1 MTTVRTREAR
11 KEDKRTRLR
20 EAAWELF
27 TTKGY
32 EATTTKEIAAR
43 AGVASGTLFLYAR
56 DKADL
61 LFLVLHDRLA
71 AAVDEGMRTLP
82 TDAPLLEQLMHL
94 FSGFFRVYGEAPEVA
109 RAFVKELPGAD
120 GPNAAQ
126 TNALTMALLTHLSA
140 LVQRAQGRGEI
151 AADVPPMLL
160 AHNAFGLYFVAL
172 VAWLGKSTTLEGAL
186 DPLLRSSLG
195 LQLRGLGPKR

>member
-1 MTTVRTREAR
+1 VTVVRAHKRDAR

-20 EAAWELF
+20 DAAWHLF
-27 TTKGY
+27 KTKGY

-61 LFLVLHDRLA
+61 LFLVLHERLRD
-71 AAVDEGMRTLP
+71 AVDEGLRTLP
-82 TDAPLLEQLMHL
+82 DAPLLDQLMHL
-94 FSGFFRVYGEAPEVA
+94 FTGFFRVYAEAPNVA

-120 GPNAAQ
+120 GPNAQQ
-126 TNALTMALLTHLSA
+126 TNALTMSLLSHMGG
-140 LVQRAQGRGEI
+140 LVQRAQANGEI
-151 AADVPPMLL
+151 ANDVPPILL
-160 AHNAFGLYFVAL
+160 AQNAFALYFFAL
-172 VAWLGKSTTLEGAL
+172 IAWLGNVTTLEGL
-186 DPLLRSSLG
+186 DGILRASLA